1 MSAPK
6 NDLRDHEPDAL
17 RTAGWISAVIS
28 VALTC
33 GAVAL
38 IAGVGGVFGGAFGAL
53 VLLWAALFAGASAL
67 GFNQARINEEED
79 Y

>member
-1 MSAPK
+1 MSTPK
-6 NDLRDHEPDAL
+6 TDLRDHEPDAL
-17 RTAGWISAVIS
+17 RTAGWISAFIS
-28 VALTC
+28 CVLTC

-38 IAGVGGVFGGAFGAL
+38 IAGVGGVFGGVFGGVVL
-53 VLLWAALFAGASAL
+53 VWAALFAAASAH